1 MRNLTVT
8 CMIQTIQSMTKP
20 HDWYRCTPPPI
31 PVIILHTLHPPPNTW
46 TEMFYNSYFISFIY
60 NQWTHFD
67 WKFIVSQLI

>member
-8 CMIQTIQSMTKP
+8 CMIQTIQSMIGTAAL
-20 HDWYRCTPPPI
+20 PPPI

-67 WKFIVSQLI
+67 WKFRVSQLI